1 MIQDEQLQNVV
12 CRLAEL
18 PAIEA
23 VVLAGSYATQT
34 TDHHSDYDVYVYS
47 TAPISVELRKQAL
60 AGLYSYMEFNNQY
73 WETEDD
79 GVLLNGKEIELIYR
93 DLHWLENTLKRTVVN
108 CQSETGYSTCFWSNV
123 VNSIVL
129 FDRHHQF
136 TRLQHQY
143 DVAYPIQLQRNIID
157 KNRALLRG
165 KIPSYFGQIEKAL
178 LRHDLVSVNHRIAAF
193 LASYFDILFAVN
205 QLKHPGEKKILP
217 LLKQQAALLPDKME
231 AQITEIL
238 ALSASGSGELLSVLN
253 TLIETLDQLLIQSG
267 FNIRPVTI
275 DDTTHQLLQDAGLNS
290 TDLQP
295 NNTSL
300 WGYFIGEKLTGIIGL
315 ECYGDIGL
323 LRSLAVHETERQQGI
338 GQKLVTYLEQQARDR
353 HIKTLYLLTQT
364 AAPFFSHQG
373 YTITSRNDAPDA
385 IRNTS
390 QFAGLCPASSQL
402 LSKQLA

>member
-1 MIQDEQLQNVV
+1 MIQDEQLQDVV
-12 CRLAEL
+12 RKLAEL
-18 PAIEA
+18 PTVEA

-47 TAPISVELRKQAL
+47 AAPVSVEQRKQAL

-93 DLHWLENTLKRTVVN
+93 DWDWLENTLKRTVVD
-108 CQSETGYSTCFWSNV
+108 CQAETGYSTCFWSNV

-136 TRLQHQY
+136 THLQRQY
-143 DVAYPIQLQRNIID
+143 DVAYPVQLQRNIID

-165 KIPSYFGQIEKAL
+165 NIPSYFGQIEKAL

-205 QLKHPGEKKILP
+205 RLKHPGEKKILP
-217 LLKQQAALLPDKME
+217 LLKQQAALLPDNME

-238 ALSASGSGELLSVLN
+238 ALSASGSGELLSILN
-253 TLIETLDQLLIQSG
+253 TLIETLDQLLTQSG
-267 FNIRPVTI
+267 FNIRPVMA
-275 DDTTHQLLQDAGLNS
+275 DNSTHRLLQDAGLNS
-290 TDLQP
+290 TDLQSDK
-295 NNTSL
+295 TGL
-300 WGYFIGEKLTGIIGL
+300 WGYFSGEKLTGMIGL

-323 LRSLAVHETERQQGI
+323 LRSLAVHETARQQGI
-338 GQKLVTYLEQQARDR
+338 GQKLVTYLEQQAQDR

-364 AAPFFSHQG
+364 AEPFFSRQG
-373 YTITSRNDAPDA
+373 YTITQRNEAPDV

-402 LSKQLA
+402 LSKQLV